1 MTGQAL
7 RESMRRW
14 ATGVAVVTSRYQDN
28 EHGMTVNSFTAVSLE
43 PPLVMVAMDR
53 ASRTRAMVS
62 QAGIFGVTILA
73 SHQQAIAEQFAG
85 SNGDYQNRFDG
96 IETQR
101 LVSGMPFIVGGL
113 AFLDCRVYETYQ
125 IATHTL
131 FFGQVV
137 DICINSEDPVEPL
150 LYFNRSYQQIATQGK
165 SIMDVPL
172 NSGTRCEL

>member
-7 RESMRRW
+7 RESMRLW
-14 ATGVAVVTSRYQDN
+14 ATGVAVVTSRYEDH

-43 PPLVMVAMDR
+43 PPLVMVALNR
-53 ASRTRAMVS
+53 TSRTCGIVS
-62 QAGIFGVTILA
+62 LSGIFGVTIMA
-73 SHQQAIAEQFAG
+73 SGQQHVSNRFAG
-85 SNGDYQNRFDG
+85 WDAENQNRFDG

-101 LVSGMPFIVGGL
+101 LVSGVPFIVGGL

-137 DICINSEDPVEPL
+137 DICINSEDLVEPL
-150 LYFNRSYQQIATQGK
+150 LYFNRSYQQIAAQGK

-172 NSGTRCEL
+172 NSGTRCGI